1 MQKAQDLFGFAREFL
16 RNPRNTGAIC
26 PSSPFLARRMAA
38 MVPAGDGKVVELGP
52 GNGPMTLALLQRGI
66 APEDLILV
74 ERSRRFA
81 EQLRHRFP
89 KVNVIHGDARDLTA
103 LLGTLEKPL
112 RAVVS
117 SLPLRSLPT
126 ATVEAIGHQITEIT
140 RPGNRFIQF
149 TYHLHDRD
157 SRMNHAFELVH
168 RSIVWRNFPPARV
181 DVLSRC
187 DAAALKG

>member
-38 MVPAGDGKVVELGP
+38 MVPSDAGKVIELGP
-52 GNGPMTLALLQRGI
+52 GSGPMTLALLQRGI

-89 KVNVIHGDARDLTA
+89 GVNVIHGDACELSS
-103 LLGTLEKPL
+103 LLDATEAPL

-117 SLPLRSLPT
+117 SLPLRSLP
-126 ATVEAIGHQITEIT
+126 ADTVEAIGDQVTALT

-149 TYHLHDRD
+149 TYHLHDRE
-157 SRMNHAFELVH
+157 SRMNSAFELVH

-187 DAAALKG
+187 ADGSLS